1 MIMKPL
7 RERLAEYGFIANQNF
22 DYPVQCLLAAQ
33 IDHIRCLNVEG
44 QPGRRKTAFAHALA
58 HALGY
63 HHVLYHEFHKQQDLP
78 QPVRIPPS
86 EEEHPGEQPVDPL
99 DQIISEACALSEG
112 EKTLLI
118 LDQLQFARFIH
129 HLRLA
134 DFIQSRNWSYA
145 DLTLTANPANLMLFL
160 ISEEPLYHTLQQN
173 SFRIWVEDEGDTE
186 VLHITPQTLGLG
198 AGAQP
203 MLQALNLIFAGLDL
217 RPTLPEYQKLIHDI
231 RLHVRSSEDLKLSLY
246 GWIEGL
252 ERGKLYSSEINKL
265 IQEQMPV
272 IEAYLG
278 LDHEAIVLELNTPA
292 DEQSH

>member
-1 MIMKPL
+1 MKSL
-7 RERLAEYGFIANQNF
+7 KERLAEYGFIANQNF

-33 IDHIRCLNVEG
+33 IGHIRCLNVEG
-44 QPGRRKTAFAHALA
+44 HPGRRKTAFAHALA

-63 HHVLYHEFHKQQDLP
+63 HHVLYHEFHNQHDQP
-78 QPVRIPPS
+78 QPVRIPTS
-86 EEEHPGEQPVDPL
+86 EEETPGEQPVEAL
-99 DQIISEACALSEG
+99 DQVISEACALSEG
-112 EKTLLI
+112 EKTILI
-118 LDQLQFARFIH
+118 LDQLQFARFVH

-134 DFIQSRNWSYA
+134 DFLQSRNWSYA

-186 VLHITPQTLGLG
+186 TPHITPQTLGLG
-198 AGAQP
+198 AKAQD
-203 MLQALNLIFAGLDL
+203 MLQALNIIFAALEL
-217 RPTLPEYQKLIHDI
+217 RPTLPEYQKLVHDI
-231 RLHVRSSEDLKLSLY
+231 QLHVRTPEDLKISLY

-252 ERGKLYSSEINKL
+252 DRNKLYSSEINTL
-265 IQEQMPV
+265 IQEQMPA

-278 LDHEAIVLELNTPA
+278 LDHEAIVLELNVPT